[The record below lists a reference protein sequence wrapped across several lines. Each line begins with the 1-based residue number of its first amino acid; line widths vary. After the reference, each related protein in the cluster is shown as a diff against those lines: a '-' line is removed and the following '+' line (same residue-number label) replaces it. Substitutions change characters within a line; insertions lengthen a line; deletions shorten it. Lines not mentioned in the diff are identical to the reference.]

1 MTPEEKKAANDA
13 KKAEKAAKKA
23 SEPQTD
29 DKAKEHELSI
39 SCKKGD
45 NFSKWYTEVIVKSD
59 MIDYYDISGCYVLRP
74 RAYYIW
80 EKIQNFMDARFNAKG
95 V

>member
-1 MTPEEKKAANDA
+1 LSILYKKA
-13 KKAEKAAKKA
+13 
-23 SEPQTD
+23 
-29 DKAKEHELSI
+29 
-39 SCKKGD
+39 D

-74 RAYYIW
+74 RAFYVW
-80 EKIQNFMDARFNAKG
+80 ECVQRFMDERFKAKG